1 MDIRQLKNALQR
13 IQSLY
18 AEAGAT
24 TPAKDLR
31 SVAQLLD
38 GHDEKSVE
46 AFIAETNELLAK
58 ASSPKTA
65 NVQDERAAQHATRLL
80 ESGIDQRIFDTALS
94 ELDNDVSASK
104 AEWATIAN
112 LYRNAPTNGTHI
124 YKFKSIKEARAA
136 IRDAFIERHEA
147 NSKRGILERLN
158 KWAS

>member
-24 TPAKDLR
+24 TAAKDLC

-46 AFIAETNELLAK
+46 SFIAETNELLAK
-58 ASSPKTA
+58 AYSPKTA
-65 NVQDERAAQHATRLL
+65 NVQDERIAHHAHRLL
-80 ESGIDQRIFDTALS
+80 EAGIEQRIFDTSLG
-94 ELDNDVSASK
+94 ELDNDELVGKPEWSA
-104 AEWATIAN
+104 IAN
-112 LYRNAPTNGTHI
+112 LYRNAPTNGTHV